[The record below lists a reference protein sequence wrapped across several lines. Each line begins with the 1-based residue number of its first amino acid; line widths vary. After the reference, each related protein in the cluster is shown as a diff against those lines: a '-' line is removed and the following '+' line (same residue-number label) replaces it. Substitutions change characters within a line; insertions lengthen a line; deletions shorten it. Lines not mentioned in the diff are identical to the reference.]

1 MRQTAQRHYPRQDV
15 YVVGNSTNQYEFK
28 KSFEVDN
35 VVVSVV
41 SILIVLVVLLF
52 TFQSAGMPVLL
63 ILVIQGAI
71 WMNFGYPAIV
81 HEDVF
86 FMTQLVVSSIQMGA
100 NIDYAIVIGSRYT
113 SNIRTMPR
121 KEAIIEAMNFAFP
134 TILTSGTILA
144 ASGVLISLITTECT
158 INGIGEAIG
167 RGTLISIVLVMFVLP
182 QILLLCDR
190 IIAKTS
196 FALPKVNREYSGSGT
211 VVVDGLVVGTIR
223 GNVNGIFRGTVD
235 GEADLHLLSGKIDA
249 EEPTGGDPTVRKR
262 RAAPRRGRKYS
273 GGNRR

>member
-1 MRQTAQRHYPRQDV
+1 M
-15 YVVGNSTNQYEFK
+15 
-28 KSFEVDN
+28 
-35 VVVSVV
+35 VVSVV

-182 QILLLCDR
+182 QILLLGDR

-235 GEADLHLLSGKIDA
+235 GEADLHLLSGSINA
-249 EEPTGGDPTVRKR
+249 EEPAGGDPTDRKR